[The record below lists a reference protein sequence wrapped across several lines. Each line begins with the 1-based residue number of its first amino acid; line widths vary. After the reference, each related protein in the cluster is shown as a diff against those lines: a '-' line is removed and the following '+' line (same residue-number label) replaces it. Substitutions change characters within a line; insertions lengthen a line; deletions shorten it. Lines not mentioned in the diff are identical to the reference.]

1 MSSQL
6 VEIEQDHAIPA
17 RLEADL
23 GAARDYA
30 RASLSENT
38 LRAYRVGL
46 EDFAAWCAD
55 REAQPFPAA
64 PDRVAAYLAACADRG
79 LSVSTIGLR
88 VAAIRWMHESRGVE
102 SPTGSKSV
110 TSTLAGIRRR
120 LGVAQ
125 TRKAPATSDRVKRM
139 AARISGDDV
148 KSKRDRALLLVGFA
162 LAARRSELVALEVAD
177 IEESNDGL
185 LVTIRRSKADQ
196 EARGVTLGIPFG
208 LERESC
214 PVLALRAWLEAAG
227 IVDGPIF
234 RNVDRHGRIG
244 GGLTGHSVAR
254 IVKDYAEAAGLDGDF
269 SAHSL
274 RAGFITSAA
283 EKGVQPVRIMDHS
296 RHKSFEVLRGYIR
309 RTEIFK
315 DHAGAGLL

>member
-6 VEIEQDHAIPA
+6 VEIEQNHALPA
-17 RLEADL
+17 RLEADTES
-23 GAARDYA
+23 ARDYA

-38 LRAYRVGL
+38 LRCYRVAL

-55 REAQPFPAA
+55 RQAQPFPAA

-88 VAAIRWMHESRGVE
+88 VAAIRWMHETRGVE
-102 SPTGSKSV
+102 SPTGSQAV
-110 TSTLAGIRRR
+110 ITTLAGIRRR

-125 TRKAPATSDRVKRM
+125 LRKAPATSDRVKRM
-139 AARISGDDV
+139 VSRIVGDDV

-162 LAARRSELVALEVAD
+162 LAARRSELVALRIED
-177 IEESNDGL
+177 LEESPDGL
-185 LVTIRRSKADQ
+185 LVKIRRSKADQ
-196 EARGVTLGIPFG
+196 EGRGAVLGIPFG
-208 LERESC
+208 IERESC

-227 IVDGPIF
+227 IVEGLVF
-234 RNVDRHGRIG
+234 RGVDRHGRVNG
-244 GGLTGHSVAR
+244 SLTGHSVAR
-254 IVKDYAEAAGLDGDF
+254 IVKSYAEAAGLDGDF

-283 EKGVQPVRIMDHS
+283 EKGVQPARIMDHS